1 MVAKDLPKVVLY
13 FRNSFSEIQFSYHT
27 ARLFKV
33 YIPCLYIQHAEL
45 SSITP
50 QKSPIPFSTHS
61 HPPYFQPK
69 AVTHLL
75 SVSIDLLMLNI
86 SNIWN
91 Y

>member
-33 YIPCLYIQHAEL
+33 YIPCLYTQHAEL

-50 QKSPIPFSTHS
+50 QKAPYHLALTPILPTSSLRQSLICF
-61 HPPYFQPK
+61 
-69 AVTHLL
+69 L
-75 SVSIDLLMLNI
+75 SL
-86 SNIWN
+86 
-91 Y
+91 